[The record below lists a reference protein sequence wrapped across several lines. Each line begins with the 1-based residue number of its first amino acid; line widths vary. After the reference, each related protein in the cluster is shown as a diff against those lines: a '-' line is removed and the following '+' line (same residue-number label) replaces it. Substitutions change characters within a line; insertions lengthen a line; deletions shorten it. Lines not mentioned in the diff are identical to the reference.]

1 MAHCALVALSCERGC
16 GWGCCPMCCPG
27 QSRPSGHS
35 SRPSGHCITGTNLQY
50 CSLYSS
56 KRTFLANGLLRSASG
71 ALGRQ
76 QGCGTAGRLEY
87 CRLQSRASL
96 CLAMSVPTAS
106 GCFCAEVTHDYS
118 NGASAAWAG
127 CGEQGWCDV
136 APGCET
142 AMESGPT
149 YAGWDACT
157 SAIPDALRPGSSG
170 LMGEPGIALVAAGAV
185 AACALHWLSNR
196 IAPSQAPPQDPL
208 LEETPC
214 KFGAT
219 ANVRAQARMPFQSPT
234 LVQQCLGDTGSASKI
249 PIRRLS
255 EALTPRHLV
264 QQCLGDTGSASKIP
278 VRRLSEAL
286 TPRQTN
292 VTTEMSA
299 TKRGVQSEKVFCP
312 KNALPRTPARGL
324 AGLATSPSSANQQ
337 LRFENK
343 NDWLSHH
350 DEGLQ
355 LTADYSG
362 GSVPLPT
369 DLDDSVVAPEE
380 TAETE
385 GEDAGMVS
393 SPSSIDSDAPSSPGE
408 EQNGTT
414 EPHVATSASGTA
426 APSTT
431 WESMAADAGIPLADL
446 EAFGKMNAKDLIKQI
461 GSLSTK
467 GAAAVA
473 AFETSHK
480 DRKTVQLA
488 VARKIETATGAE
500 E

>member
-1 MAHCALVALSCERGC
+1 MHRLHTRI
-16 GWGCCPMCCPG
+16 
-27 QSRPSGHS
+27 S
-35 SRPSGHCITGTNLQY
+35 SEVILCI
-50 CSLYSS
+50 
-56 KRTFLANGLLRSASG
+56 
-71 ALGRQ
+71 
-76 QGCGTAGRLEY
+76 
-87 CRLQSRASL
+87 
-96 CLAMSVPTAS
+96 AMNVPTES

-136 APGCET
+136 APGCDT
-142 AMESGPT
+142 ALESGPM
-149 YAGWDACT
+149 YLGWDHCT
-157 SAIPDALRPGSSG
+157 PTIPDALRPGSSG
-170 LMGEPGIALVAAGAV
+170 LIGDPGLALVAAGAV

-196 IAPSQAPPQDPL
+196 VAPSQALQQDGADPL

-214 KFGAT
+214 KFATT
-219 ANVRAQARMPFQSPT
+219 ANVRAQARMPFQSPN
-234 LVQQCLGDTGSASKI
+234 
-249 PIRRLS
+249 
-255 EALTPRHLV
+255 LV

-292 VTTEMSA
+292 SPDTARAQFGSTRVTREMSA
-299 TKRGVQSEKVFCP
+299 TKRGVQSEQVFCP
-312 KNALPRTPARGL
+312 KNTLPRTPARGL
-324 AGLATSPSSANQQ
+324 AGLAISPSSANQQ

-380 TAETE
+380 NNAGTE
-385 GEDAGMVS
+385 DEDASMVS
-393 SPSSIDSDAPSSPGE
+393 SPSSIDSDAPSSPGQ

-414 EPHVATSASGTA
+414 EPDAACSTGQTA

-431 WESMAADAGIPLADL
+431 WASMAADAGIPLADL
-446 EAFGKMNAKDLIKQI
+446 EALGKMNAKDLIKQI
-461 GSLSTK
+461 GALSTK

-473 AFETSHK
+473 AFETQHK

-488 VARKIETATGAE
+488 VARRIEMATGAE